1 MPPRKRTGLGKGLD
15 ALIPPTENSPA
26 QFSAEFP
33 ESTLQGV
40 REIAVSAISP
50 NPRQPRSYFDAD
62 DLVELAASIQEHG
75 IIQPLILSH
84 AGKPGFYIL
93 IAGERR
99 LMAAKQVG
107 LDTVPAI
114 LRTSSEQER
123 LELALI
129 ENVQRADLSP
139 LDTAGAFRQLSDEFN
154 LSHGEIAKRV
164 GKSRVSVTN
173 TLRLLNLPPTV
184 HDALQSKKISEGHA
198 RALLALP
205 NAQAQSAALQTVLE
219 KGLNVRQTEE
229 LVHKFRGEK
238 PSKKPKSEP
247 IPEIKALE
255 ERLRSSLGTKVNLK
269 HGRKGGTITI
279 HYYSDE
285 ELDGLLHRFL
295 DEN

>member
-15 ALIPPTENSPA
+15 ALIPPTEKSPT
-26 QFSAEFP
+26 QFTPDAP
-33 ESTLQGV
+33 ESSLDAV
-40 REIAVSAISP
+40 REIAISAISP
-50 NPRQPRSYFDAD
+50 NPRQPRTYFDAD
-62 DLVELAASIQEHG
+62 DLTELAASIQEHG
-75 IIQPLILSH
+75 IIQPLILTK
-84 AGKPGFYIL
+84 AEKPGFYIL

-129 ENVQRADLSP
+129 ENVQRTDLSP
-139 LDTAGAFRQLSDEFN
+139 LDTAQAYRQLSDEFN
-154 LSHGEIAKRV
+154 LSHGEIAQRV

-173 TLRLLNLPPTV
+173 TLRLLNLPPSV

-238 PSKKPKSEP
+238 PSQKPKAEP

-295 DEN
+295 DDN